1 MLHVLL
7 LLLDSS
13 RPFAVP
19 AALML
24 LLLRRLALVRP
35 PRDALGCSGV
45 VSDSAAKRTVLQR
58 IRGCEREL
66 ESERTKTSER
76 AERKAERTL
85 VAPAKLCSLHRIGKS
100 HCTGGGCA
108 FGSHVL

>member
-24 LLLRRLALVRP
+24 LLLRP

-58 IRGCEREL
+58 IRRCEREL
-66 ESERTKTSER
+66 ESAENETSER

-85 VAPAKLCSLHRIGKS
+85 VAPAKLCYLNMIGKS